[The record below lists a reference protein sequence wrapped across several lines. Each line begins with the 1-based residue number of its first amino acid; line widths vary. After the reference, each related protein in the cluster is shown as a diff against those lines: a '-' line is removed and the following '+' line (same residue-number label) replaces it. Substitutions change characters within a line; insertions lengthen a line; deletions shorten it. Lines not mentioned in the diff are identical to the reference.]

1 MILHIYK
8 GGQYNKAVELYAAS
22 KNYPKALELCVSH
35 NISVT
40 EDMAEKL
47 SIPRGE
53 SSEEQRLNA
62 LDKIAEACFLQG
74 NYHLAT
80 KKWTQAGMKQ
90 KAMKALLKSGDT
102 EKIVFFANVSREP
115 EIYVLAAN
123 YLQSLDWR
131 NNPEI
136 MKHIITFYNKGRSP
150 ELLAGFY
157 EACAQVKIN

>member
-1 MILHIYK
+1 MF
-8 GGQYNKAVELYAAS
+8 AAS
-22 KNYPKALELCVSH
+22 KNYRRALELCVDH

-40 EDMAEKL
+40 EEMAETLTLPK
-47 SIPRGE
+47 GE
-53 SSEEQRLNA
+53 GSEEERLAA

-80 KKWTQAGMKQ
+80 KKWTQAGMRS

-102 EKIVFFANVSREP
+102 EKIIFFANVSRES

-136 MKHIITFYNKGRSP
+136 MKHIITFYTKGKAGK
-150 ELLAGFY
+150 LLGGFY
-157 EACAQVKIN
+157 EACAQVPILYVLQYTKSLVYIQY

>member
-1 MILHIYK
+1 M
-8 GGQYNKAVELYAAS
+8 YAAS
-22 KNYPKALELCVSH
+22 KNYPKALELCVNH

-40 EDMAEKL
+40 EEMAEKL
-47 SIPRGE
+47 PIPKGE
-53 SSEEQRLNA
+53 GTEEERLAA

-80 KKWTQAGMKQ
+80 KKWTQAGMRH
-90 KAMKALLKSGDT
+90 KAMKALLKSGET
-102 EKIVFFANVSREP
+102 EKIVFFANVSGEQ

-136 MKHIITFYNKGRSP
+136 MKHIINFYTKGKAP
-150 ELLAGFY
+150 KLLGGY
-157 EACAQVKIN
+157 DEACAQVEIDEYQNYDKALGALTEA